1 MSKGASKNGQKIAS
15 NGHDGN
21 GRSVV
26 PSNFSSTLISTI
38 PHSRKGKHN
47 LIVAK
52 ILDDLSSLPMEKAVL
67 IPLDH
72 LDGEKMENVRSAL
85 NRATRQRDMLVAT
98 ATDEK
103 YFYVW
108 RTEQKDPQ
116 AAPPSQRTLTLQSRE
131 PPPALLRGS
140 TSCSHLTG
148 LHVSALRVSI
158 DESSRRGWA
167 NLALMAIQWA
177 ARWS

>member
-1 MSKGASKNGQKIAS
+1 MSKGAPKNGPKNAS
-15 NGHDGN
+15 NGPKGN
-21 GRSVV
+21 GNNGNGKPVV
-26 PSNFSSTLISTI
+26 PSNFSSTLISTV

-52 ILDDLSSLPMEKAVL
+52 IMDDLNKLAPEKAVL
-67 IPLDH
+67 VPLEH

-108 RTEQKDPQ
+108 RTEQKDSP
-116 AAPPSQRTLTLQSRE
+116 AGPP
-131 PPPALLRGS
+131 
-140 TSCSHLTG
+140 TSE
-148 LHVSALRVSI
+148 R
-158 DESSRRGWA
+158 
-167 NLALMAIQWA
+167 
-177 ARWS
+177 

>member
-1 MSKGASKNGQKIAS
+1 MSKGALKNGQKIAS
-15 NGHDGN
+15 NGHKGN
-21 GRSVV
+21 GNNGNGKPVV
-26 PSNFSSTLISTI
+26 PSNFSSTLISTV

-52 ILDDLSSLPMEKAVL
+52 IMDDLNKLAPEKAVL
-67 IPLDH
+67 VPLEH

-108 RTEQKDPQ
+108 RTEQKDSPSG
-116 AAPPSQRTLTLQSRE
+116 PP
-131 PPPALLRGS
+131 
-140 TSCSHLTG
+140 TSE
-148 LHVSALRVSI
+148 R
-158 DESSRRGWA
+158 
-167 NLALMAIQWA
+167 
-177 ARWS
+177 